1 MSLLRRM
8 LNLFSRTTLDH
19 EIEDELRSHLEM
31 RIDDNIATGMSAE
44 EARRDALL
52 RFGNL
57 SSTREQTMEADVN
70 LTLSDIWSDVRFGW
84 RQLRRDTSFAWIAI
98 LVLALGFCGSVAI
111 FAFVDAVLIKPLPY
125 QNPSRL
131 VALFEST
138 SLGPRFHLS
147 YLDYLDWKRQNKTFR
162 SLEAYDEKTVAL
174 DTTKGKQVVG
184 SAAVSAG
191 FFRTLGVAPV
201 LGRDFRDGEDTPA
214 AARTAILS
222 YAAWQNRYGGRID
235 ILGEA
240 IALEGVPYTVV
251 GVLPQGFHF
260 APAATAEFWTAL
272 HGSSDPNG
280 RGEHGLWA
288 IARLKDGVTA
298 ETASSDMALIAR
310 QLANQYPD
318 FDGGRSATVIPLTE
332 MIVGNLR
339 PILLLLL
346 SGAILLLL
354 IACVNVSGLM
364 LVRSENRRH
373 EMAVRS
379 ALGASRARLVQQLVT
394 EGVMLAA
401 AASLIGAGAA
411 YGTIRLL
418 LKLVPLNML
427 EDMPYLQGLGLNLHV
442 VAVAAAVGLAMALLL
457 SLMPVLRLSIAE
469 VRSGLA
475 QGGRSGTTTTWR
487 RLGSNLVALELC
499 TAMVLLVGAGLL
511 GKSFYRL
518 LHVDI
523 GIQPQHLALLGLRAP
538 GTTKQ
543 EQDIALTQR
552 VLEEAGRLPGV
563 QSTAITRQ
571 VPVANV
577 AGGNTAFEIV
587 GRPQHGT
594 VYESNDRQVGTT
606 YFSTVQARLARGRYF
621 AETDDASKPRVAI
634 VNQTFAR
641 RYFPGK
647 DALGKYIRYDAAS
660 PVIEIVGVVNDIKEG
675 PLDGEAQPVFY
686 TPFGQDPGNSFFL
699 VARTAQDPKEVLR
712 SLDTTIHRIDPDIVV
727 FSTETMEDRINH
739 TQSTY
744 LHRSAAWLVGGFA
757 VMALL
762 LGIVG
767 LYGVIAYSVSQRTKE
782 IGVRMAMG
790 AQRSSIN
797 ELIMNEGRRLLVVG
811 VMAGSIC
818 SLVAGNLI
826 RKLLFGTRPWD
837 LGIFTI
843 VVGMLAVSTMA
854 ASYIP
859 ARRAASLNP
868 VEALRTD

>member
-70 LTLSDIWSDVRFGW
+70 LTLSGIWSDVRFGW
-84 RQLRRDTSFAWIAI
+84 RQLRRDTSFAWTAI

-235 ILGEA
+235 VLGQA

-318 FDGGRSATVIPLTE
+318 FDGGRSATVIPLAE

-364 LVRSENRRH
+364 LVRAENRRH

>member
-1 MSLLRRM
+1 
-8 LNLFSRTTLDH
+8 
-19 EIEDELRSHLEM
+19 
-31 RIDDNIATGMSAE
+31 
-44 EARRDALL
+44 
-52 RFGNL
+52 
-57 SSTREQTMEADVN
+57 
-70 LTLSDIWSDVRFGW
+70 
-84 RQLRRDTSFAWIAI
+84 
-98 LVLALGFCGSVAI
+98 
-111 FAFVDAVLIKPLPY
+111 
-125 QNPSRL
+125 
-131 VALFEST
+131 
-138 SLGPRFHLS
+138 
-147 YLDYLDWKRQNKTFR
+147 
-162 SLEAYDEKTVAL
+162 
-174 DTTKGKQVVG
+174 
-184 SAAVSAG
+184 
-191 FFRTLGVAPV
+191 
-201 LGRDFRDGEDTPA
+201 
-214 AARTAILS
+214 
-222 YAAWQNRYGGRID
+222 
-235 ILGEA
+235 
-240 IALEGVPYTVV
+240 
-251 GVLPQGFHF
+251 
-260 APAATAEFWTAL
+260 
-272 HGSSDPNG
+272 
-280 RGEHGLWA
+280 
-288 IARLKDGVTA
+288 
-298 ETASSDMALIAR
+298 
-310 QLANQYPD
+310 
-318 FDGGRSATVIPLTE
+318 
-332 MIVGNLR
+332 
-339 PILLLLL
+339 
-346 SGAILLLL
+346 
-354 IACVNVSGLM
+354 M
-364 LVRSENRRH
+364 LVRAENRRH

-712 SLDTTIHRIDPDIVV
+712 SLETTIHRIDPDIVV

-744 LHRSAAWLVGGFA
+744 LHRSATWLVGGFA

>member
-70 LTLSDIWSDVRFGW
+70 LTLSGIWSDVRFGW
-84 RQLRRDTSFAWIAI
+84 RQLRRDTSFAWTAI

-288 IARLKDGVTA
+288 IARLRDGVTA

-552 VLEEAGRLPGV
+552 VLQGAGRLPGV

-660 PVIEIVGVVNDIKEG
+660 PVIEIVGVVDDIKEG

-686 TPFGQDPGNSFFL
+686 TPFDQDPGNSFFL

-712 SLDTTIHRIDPDIVV
+712 SLETTIHRIDPDIVV
-727 FSTETMEDRINH
+727 VSTETMEDRINH
-739 TQSTY
+739 TQSTD

-837 LGIFTI
+837 LGIFTV